1 MPTSTPM
8 RTRPMKHRDPRSI
21 RKGRTVAERQAVRKG
36 VSLRGAG
43 ISCQTEQRYNSAL
56 ALVLPFLE
64 QASGL
69 DQLDQITEE
78 WIEYE
83 WHKGTSL
90 GSIGDALCGLH
101 YFWPQVKGLLRGSWK
116 LYKNW
121 RRLEIPQRAPPM
133 PRSVALAMISLFL
146 EWNEPT
152 MAFLI
157 ALGFHA
163 YLRTGEILRLKC
175 QDILL
180 SPETGVVTIKASK
193 TGLRFNIDESVALTD
208 SALWRLWEL
217 CHLPRALRPDQYIW
231 PRCAQTFR
239 KLFHEALSFLQL
251 TPLKLQPYSIRRGGA
266 TYDFQCQKQLNAIL
280 LRGRWRALGVA
291 RLYLED
297 GQAQLTQLCMSSK
310 GKRLVA
316 HYSNGLPLGL
326 LA

>member
-1 MPTSTPM
+1 MKTP
-8 RTRPMKHRDPRSI
+8 RTKHRDPRSI
-21 RKGRTVAERQAVRKG
+21 RKGRTSAERRTVRKG

-43 ISCQTEQRYNSAL
+43 ISSQTEQRYNSAL

-64 QASGL
+64 TAGGL
-69 DQLDQITEE
+69 DQLDHITEE

-83 WHKGTSL
+83 WHKGTSF

-101 YFWPQVKGLLRGSWK
+101 YFWPQVKGHLRGSWK

-133 PRSVALAMISLFL
+133 PRNVALALVSLFL
-146 EWNEPT
+146 EWELPRL
-152 MAFLI
+152 AFLI

-163 YLRTGEILRLKC
+163 YLRTGELLRL
-175 QDILL
+175 QGGDILCT
-180 SPETGVVTIKASK
+180 PEQGVVTIKASK
-193 TGLRFNIDESVALTD
+193 TGLRFNIDESVAITD
-208 SALWRLWEL
+208 PALHRLWEL
-217 CHLPRALRPDQYIW
+217 CHLPRAIKAHQFVW
-231 PRCAQTFR
+231 PHAAQTFR
-239 KLFHEALSFLQL
+239 KFFHEATAFLGL
-251 TPLKLQPYSIRRGGA
+251 TDLKLQPYSIRRGGA

-297 GQAQLTQLCMSSK
+297 GQAQLTQLRMSPTS
-310 GKRLVA
+310 KRLIA
-316 HYSNGLPLGL
+316 KYSTGLPHNL